1 MIKIDTTI
9 PGTLAGI
16 RQISGVV
23 DQLAAGHRLSSDV
36 VADIQVAL
44 DEVLNNIITH
54 GYSDDR
60 VHEIRVRFSLDPQV
74 LTVEI
79 EDDGKPFN
87 PLSVPAPDRSVSSR
101 ERKVGGVGIH
111 FVKHLMS
118 DLAYSFE
125 NNRNCLVLKKNLVN
139 RQEGGG
145 DESA

>member
-1 MIKIDTTI
+1 MKIDTTI

-16 RQISGVV
+16 RQISGIV
-23 DQLAAGHRLSSDV
+23 DELAAGHRLPSDV

-60 VHEIRVRFSLDPQV
+60 VHEIRVRFTLDPHV

-87 PLSVPAPDRSVSSR
+87 PLSVPPLNLSVSSR
-101 ERKVGGVGIH
+101 ELEVVGVGIH
-111 FVKHLMS
+111 FVKNLMS
-118 DLAYSFE
+118 DVAYSFVD
-125 NNRNCLVLKKNLVN
+125 NRNRLALRKNL
-139 RQEGGG
+139 GGKAKG
-145 DESA
+145 GANERT

>member
-1 MIKIDTTI
+1 MKIDTTI

-16 RQISGVV
+16 RQISGIV
-23 DQLAAGHRLSSDV
+23 DELAAGHRLPSDV

-60 VHEIRVRFSLDPQV
+60 VHEIRVRFTLDPHV

-87 PLSVPAPDRSVSSR
+87 PLSVPPLNLSVSSR
-101 ERKVGGVGIH
+101 EPEVVGVGIN
-111 FVKHLMS
+111 FVKNLMS
-118 DLAYSFE
+118 DVAYSFVD
-125 NNRNCLVLKKNLVN
+125 NRNRLALRKNL
-139 RQEGGG
+139 GGKAKG
-145 DESA
+145 GTNERT

>member
-16 RQISGVV
+16 RQISGIV
-23 DQLAAGHRLSSDV
+23 DELAAGHGLPSDV

-60 VHEIRVRFSLDPQV
+60 VHEIRVRFTLDPHV

-87 PLSVPAPDRSVSSR
+87 PLSVPAPDLSASSR

-118 DLAYSFE
+118 DVAYSFQ
-125 NNRNCLVLKKNLVN
+125 NNRNRLQLKKNLGQ
-139 RQEGGG
+139 REEGGT
-145 DESA
+145 DEPA